1 MANDHD
7 ISAPRRKLLVPVMA
21 LLLIASCALA
31 WWYGQGV
38 SRARHRAA
46 AAIVADVRSRGL
58 ASYVEGRHNQ
68 VHWFRRI
75 RLTETPMVGPT
86 GTVVIVPVEVTIGW
100 RAVVM
105 ISLGDG
111 TFGWLE
117 AQFDKSGRSTYE
129 GQWHRWSL
137 SNDTTS
143 GRLYSGSLTIQADNL
158 DMEGALLVE
167 FAPETVAIHHGWP
180 AETVERITVGD
191 AFLPPGTLPLA
202 TSAMQ
207 ARKSGGIFEL
217 FDSSL
222 GPDGWSAGV
231 YELALSVTDQADAP
245 ADLQGAADTAVIIS
259 MPGNGM
265 QIGRIYFNSRGDV
278 LGVDAG
284 DVRERLALTG
294 NRLLASLGLGPP
306 KALRDV
312 FPERI
317 WQGTQQLLD
326 ELADSQRAGE

>member
-1 MANDHD
+1 MNASLDPSVAARILD
-7 ISAPRRKLLVPVMA
+7 ILQCAHHKGRDMLFEHEVYDILEELEIPTPTHLVVRSERD
-21 LLLIASCALA
+21 ITRSALA
-31 WWYGQGV
+31 TFS
-38 SRARHRAA
+38 SRKVVLKVISPQVTHKRNAGGIRMVYKDLDFVRYSFQRLRATFEA
-46 AAIVADVRSRGL
+46 A
-58 ASYVEGRHNQ
+58 
-68 VHWFRRI
+68 
-75 RLTETPMVGPT
+75 
-86 GTVVIVPVEVTIGW
+86 
-100 RAVVM
+100 
-105 ISLGDG
+105 
-111 TFGWLE
+111 
-117 AQFDKSGRSTYE
+117 
-129 GQWHRWSL
+129 
-137 SNDTTS
+137 
-143 GRLYSGSLTIQADNL
+143 GSAF
-158 DMEGALLVE
+158 EGALLVE

-180 AETVERITVGD
+180 AETVERIAVGD

-202 TSAMQ
+202 ASAMQ
-207 ARKSGGIFEL
+207 AHKSGGIFEL

-231 YELALSVTDQADAP
+231 YQLALSVADQADAP
-245 ADLQGAADTAVIIS
+245 ADLQGAADTVVTVS

-278 LGVDAG
+278 LAVDIG

-306 KALRDV
+306 EALRDV

>member
-1 MANDHD
+1 MANDQD
-7 ISAPRRKLLVPVMA
+7 ISAPRGKLLVPVMA
-21 LLLIASCALA
+21 LLLAAGCVLA
-31 WWYGQGV
+31 WWYGQDIF
-38 SRARHRAA
+38 RTRHRAA
-46 AAIVADVRSRGL
+46 AAVVADVRSRGL
-58 ASYVEGRHNQ
+58 ASYVEGRRNR
-68 VHWFRRI
+68 VYWFRRT
-75 RLTETPMVGPT
+75 RLQTALVGPEDAR
-86 GTVVIVPVEVTIGW
+86 VMVPVEVTIGW
-100 RAVVM
+100 RAIVM
-105 ISLGDG
+105 ISFGDD

-143 GRLYSGSLTIQADNL
+143 GRLYSGSLTIQADDL

-202 TSAMQ
+202 ASVMQ
-207 ARKSGGIFEL
+207 AHKSGGIFEL

-222 GPDGWSAGV
+222 GPDGWSTGV
-231 YELALSVTDQADAP
+231 YELALSVADQADIP
-245 ADLQGAADTAVIIS
+245 AAMQGAADTAIIIS

-265 QIGRIYFNSRGDV
+265 QIGRMYFNSRGDV
-278 LGVDAG
+278 LAVDAG

-306 KALRDV
+306 EALRDV

-326 ELADSQRAGE
+326 ELAEDQRAGE